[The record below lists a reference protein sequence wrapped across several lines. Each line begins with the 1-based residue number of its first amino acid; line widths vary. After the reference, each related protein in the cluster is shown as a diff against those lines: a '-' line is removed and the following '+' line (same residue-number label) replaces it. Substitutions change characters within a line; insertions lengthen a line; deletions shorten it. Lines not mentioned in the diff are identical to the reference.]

1 MGARDGLGRLDGEFA
16 GRRPAGRVP
25 GWRGGRDDRAIGGDR
40 HDRGDP
46 LLPGDRA
53 GDRRKHQCAAQ
64 GRPDHAQ
71 LRRLARVAEH
81 GPGWYATGIA
91 PGELLAVAL
100 RGRGHLSLQLGA
112 VHQRGYLEAKC
123 ERLDQHHGGERDENV
138 GRGQPGRQ
146 PPCPAPHPVQHPCTL
161 SARRPPAYPSKEGPA
176 LPPPREAPAAAGRDA
191 GRHAPTVSQPS
202 REQTPDEQLPRPP
215 TARAGASRSRHN
227 RHSYRPAG
235 RGMQQ
240 RQPVIRRGRRLTAGG
255 RLSEFVV
262 RARLLPV
269 RTRPR
274 GAGLPR
280 PRQQR
285 AAFEASCRQRVAR
298 GQQFPGRGGHGSL
311 CEAEPRR
318 AGKPRSHGPTSSRIT

>member
-1 MGARDGLGRLDGEFA
+1 ML
-16 GRRPAGRVP
+16 
-25 GWRGGRDDRAIGGDR
+25 
-40 HDRGDP
+40 
-46 LLPGDRA
+46 
-53 GDRRKHQCAAQ
+53 
-64 GRPDHAQ
+64 
-71 LRRLARVAEH
+71 
-81 GPGWYATGIA
+81 
-91 PGELLAVAL
+91 
-100 RGRGHLSLQLGA
+100 
-112 VHQRGYLEAKC
+112 
-123 ERLDQHHGGERDENV
+123 
-138 GRGQPGRQ
+138 
-146 PPCPAPHPVQHPCTL
+146 
-161 SARRPPAYPSKEGPA
+161 PPA
-176 LPPPREAPAAAGRDA
+176 REAPAAAGRDA
-191 GRHAPTVSQPS
+191 GRHAHTVSRPS

-227 RHSYRPAG
+227 RPGYRPAG
-235 RGMQQ
+235 RGLQQ
-240 RQPVIRRGRRLTAGG
+240 RQPVIRRGQRLTPVG

-318 AGKPRSHGPTSSRIT
+318 AGNPHSHGPRAAGLPEGSRLHALPRHHRLPRPDLPGWASQSPDPRQHQYHVKAVHPGRADLHKTHPRRTPPRQRVRWPMTMWAWRRTTMPGSTAGSGS